1 MHTEEQVNHIWK
13 LESVIKLSCKN
24 LFCIDIMTRHGDDTL
39 APFSLLA
46 LKQIDDFKIFN
57 SYLS

>member
-1 MHTEEQVNHIWK
+1 M
-13 LESVIKLSCKN
+13 
-24 LFCIDIMTRHGDDTL
+24 DIMTRHGDDTI

-46 LKQIDDFKIFN
+46 LKQIDDFKFLK